1 MKKTLIALMTMACMA
16 VATDESPAWT
26 ISTNGTYN
34 GTEGAAVAGLSFIL
48 SNDMSSRVTIE
59 APSTSSYLTSELA
72 IDSITLTTRGGK
84 DVTGEYSMYI
94 VDSVGTLVAVAGNTI
109 TLDTNNVATEMNF
122 SFTTKSAYGS
132 NASLTLGEKYSALL
146 VTTSYMTENWTNY
159 AVGDVVPGGDVNSI
173 QLAMYSYGN
182 ETNSA
187 EWIAAGASQATQ
199 FPGFA
204 PIASVTVH
212 SIIPEPATATLSLLA
227 LAGLAAR
234 RRRK

>member
-1 MKKTLIALMTMACMA
+1 MKKTLIALMAMASMA
-16 VATDESPAWT
+16 VATEESPAWT
-26 ISTNGTYN
+26 FSTNGTYN
-34 GTEGAAVAGLSFIL
+34 GTEGAGVAGLTFVL
-48 SNDMSSRVTIE
+48 SNNMSSRVTIE
-59 APSTSSYLTSELA
+59 APSTSSYLSSELA

-84 DVTGEYSMYI
+84 DITGEYSMYI

-109 TLDTNNVATEMNF
+109 TLDTNNVATAMNF
-122 SFTTKSAYGS
+122 DFTSNSAYGS

-146 VTTSYMTENWTNY
+146 ITTSYMTNNWTNY
-159 AVGDVVPGGDVNSI
+159 AVGDVVPGNHVNSI
-173 QLAMYSYGN
+173 QLAMYNYGN